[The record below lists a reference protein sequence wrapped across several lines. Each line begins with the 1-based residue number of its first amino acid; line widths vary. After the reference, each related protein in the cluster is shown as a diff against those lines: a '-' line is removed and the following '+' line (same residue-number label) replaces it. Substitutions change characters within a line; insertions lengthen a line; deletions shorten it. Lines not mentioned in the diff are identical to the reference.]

1 MSQNII
7 FQQEYLQKQKNGFLY
22 SRNGWILFGVFVVIY
37 SFLAFLSVQYIFT
50 EELYYRSLSDQL
62 TQQNIENLLGITSQ
76 YWWID
81 YLLTPV
87 LLTFK
92 VSYTTIC
99 ISIGIILSNIEFKF
113 KTIFKVALLA
123 EVVFVIGQILH
134 IVNLSFHS
142 GTLTL
147 ETVSNY
153 YPLSV
158 LSYFGAENVVQWL
171 QYPLQTLNLFEVV
184 YMVVIGWLLSK
195 QWKEDFMESLAV
207 VVPSYATGLLL
218 WLVFVTFIMLQVS

>member
-1 MSQNII
+1 
-7 FQQEYLQKQKNGFLY
+7 Y
-22 SRNGWILFGVFVVIY
+22 IY
-37 SFLAFLSVQYIFT
+37 SEVI
-50 EELYYRSLSDQL
+50 YYRSHSDQR

-99 ISIGIILSNIEFKF
+99 ISIGIILTNIDFKF

-123 EVVFVIGQILH
+123 EVVFVLAQVSYL
-134 IVNLSFHS
+134 VNIFFHVD
-142 GTLTL
+142 TLTL
-147 ETVSNY
+147 ETAANY
-153 YPLSV
+153 YPLTI
-158 LSYFGAENVVQWL
+158 LSYFGSKNVVQWL
-171 QYPLQTLNLFEVV
+171 QYPLQTLNLFEVA
-184 YMVVIGWLLSK
+184 YMVVIAWLLSK
-195 QWKEDFMESLAV
+195 HWKEDFMESLAV

-218 WLVFVTFIMLQVS
+218 WLIFVTFITL